1 MGTSMNKGCDK
12 MIPMSLRET
21 LQQDLVAAMKAGDD
35 VKKTTLR
42 AVMTAV
48 KTAETSGG
56 STELDDAAIEKL
68 IATEVKQRT
77 EAAEI
82 YAEAGESER
91 EATEVA
97 EREVLQ
103 AYLPEPLSD
112 DELSALVASA
122 IADGGY
128 ESKKDMGA
136 AIKDVMAKAQ
146 GRADGKRVSGAVGQ
160 ALS

>member
-1 MGTSMNKGCDK
+1 M
-12 MIPMSLRET
+12 MIPMSLRDT

-42 AVMTAV
+42 AVMTAI
-48 KTAETSGG
+48 KTAETSGDA
-56 STELDDAAIEKL
+56 SDLDDAAIEKL

-82 YAEAGESER
+82 YDEAGEADR
-91 EATEVA
+91 AANEVA
-97 EREVLQ
+97 ERAVLQ
-103 AYLPEPLSD
+103 SYLPEPLSD
-112 DELSALVASA
+112 DELAELVASV

-128 ESKKDMGA
+128 ETKKDMGA
-136 AIKDVMAKAQ
+136 AIKEVMAKAA
-146 GRADGKRVSGAVGQ
+146 GRADGKRVSGVVGA

>member
-1 MGTSMNKGCDK
+1 MNKGCDK

-42 AVMTAV
+42 AVMTAI

-56 STELDDAAIEKL
+56 ATELDDAAIEKL

-97 EREVLQ
+97 ERAVLQ

-112 DELSALVASA
+112 DELAALVEEA

-128 ESKKDMGA
+128 ETKKDMGA
-136 AIKDVMAKAQ
+136 AIKDVMARAE
-146 GRADGKRVSGAVGQ
+146 GRADGKRVSAAVGQ
-160 ALS
+160 ALA